1 MAMTMKR
8 KFSESAIDQED
19 GSERRLRSGRTTSF
33 VTTPPVTNTKSTGSP
48 SHVSPRKRIQPLKPD
63 VAQKDDVDSEC
74 SLKSLKR
81 KEIKTRKVSKNRPDA
96 VRDQLIPVEE
106 ASQLYGDYGAGK
118 ESSSTSFF
126 FVSNCSKRE
135 AEMKR
140 SYGLC
145 CTRDSSG
152 HGQQR
157 STGFKKRQSDG
168 RDFKFLTQTLN
179 T

>member
-1 MAMTMKR
+1 MTIKR

-33 VTTPPVTNTKSTGSP
+33 VTASPVTNTKSTGSP
-48 SHVSPRKRIQPLKPD
+48 SRVSPRKRIQPLKAD

-74 SLKSLKR
+74 SLKTLKH
-81 KEIKTRKVSKNRPDA
+81 KEIKTQKVSKNRSDA
-96 VRDQLIPVEE
+96 VKDQLIPVEE
-106 ASQLYGDYGAGK
+106 ASQLYGDYGAGI
-118 ESSSTSFF
+118 EPSSTTFF
-126 FVSNCSKRE
+126 LVLNCSKRE
-135 AEMKR
+135 TEMKR
-140 SYGLC
+140 SYGFC

-157 STGFKKRQSDG
+157 STEFKKRQSGG
-168 RDFKFLTQTLN
+168 RDFKLITQTLN